1 MTFDQYG
8 RAINYLRVS
17 LTDRCNLRCLYCMP
31 EQMTFRPKATLL
43 QDQEL
48 IRLVSIFA
56 ECLGFHKFRLTGG
69 EPTIREN
76 VVELV
81 RAIAQ
86 TPGVQTVAMTSNGVL
101 LEQLAQPLAAAGLQR
116 LNISIDSLN
125 PEKFNQITRWGQVEA
140 VCRGILAAQQAGLQ
154 IKLNAVVVRGFND
167 QEDVLEL
174 ARLTY
179 DYPWQVRFIEMMPF
193 AGTAGFQQ
201 TGVVT
206 EQELKQKIVA
216 KFGPL
221 TLCHNGQLDG
231 EARVYQLPGAR
242 GSLGFISSVSKPFCA
257 SCNRA
262 RLTADGRLRLCLL
275 REQEVNV
282 LKPLRNGASD
292 AELRQLL
299 ADNIW
304 IKPWGHGL
312 AEDTIPLNREMSE
325 IGG

>member
-31 EQMTFRPKATLL
+31 EHMTFRPKATLL

-48 IRLVSIFA
+48 IRLISIFA

-69 EPTIREN
+69 EPTTREN

-86 TPGVQTVAMTSNGVL
+86 TPCVQTVAMTSNGVL
-101 LEQLAQPLAAAGLQR
+101 LEQLAQPLAVAGLQR

-125 PEKFNQITRWGQVEA
+125 PEKFNQITRWGRVEA
-140 VCRGILAAQQAGLQ
+140 VWQGILAAQQAGLQ
-154 IKLNAVVVRGFND
+154 IKLNAVIVRGFND

-193 AGTAGFQQ
+193 ADTAGFQQ
-201 TGVVT
+201 TSIVT
-206 EQELKQKIVA
+206 EEELKQKINA
-216 KFGPL
+216 TLGPL

-242 GSLGFISSVSKPFCA
+242 GFLGFISSVSKPFCA

-275 REQEVNV
+275 REQEVDV
-282 LKPLRNGASD
+282 LKPLRHGASD

-299 ADNIW
+299 ADSIW

-312 AEDTIPLNREMSE
+312 AEDRIPLNREMSE